1 MEALVPVVLA
11 LLAGLGLGSVRVTS
25 SSRSMLVERLGKYNR
40 QLSPGL
46 SLVLPGIERVVSH
59 ESLKERVL
67 DIPPQQCITRDNVS
81 IQVDAVVY
89 WQLLEHSR
97 AYYAVDNLQAAMV
110 NVVLTQIRAE
120 MGKLDLDQTFTTR
133 SEIND
138 VLLRELDQ
146 ATDPWG
152 VKVTRVELRDIQPS
166 QGVQQAMEQQMTAE
180 REKRASILRSE
191 GERESQV
198 NAARGRAEA
207 LVLDAKAKQ
216 EALLLEADA
225 QAKQQGLL
233 ARARADAA
241 TQLAQAIEAHPA
253 AAESLRLLLAK
264 DWIAMGEQL
273 SKAPGGSVL
282 LVDPQSPAALLTALR
297 GCWARRTRAQSM
309 GWRRSGRSNRQGR
322 QHACAIEEGAAEQRR
337 GPAKGT
343 QQGLIRH
350 VGADVH
356 ESQQGMGQGNRCGPG
371 SRNPHQQAEQ
381 NGRSMEHEGFEAIL
395 MGPTGPLAPG
405 GKALKHRPGGG
416 DVGHREIG
424 LGAGRP

>member
-11 LLAGLGLGSVRVTS
+11 LMAFVGMGSVRVTS

-67 DIPPQQCITRDNVS
+67 DIPPQQCITCDNVS
-81 IQVDAVVY
+81 IEVDAVVY
-89 WQLLEHSR
+89 WQLLEHAR

-110 NVVLTQIRAE
+110 NVVLTQIRTE

-133 SEIND
+133 SDINE

-152 VKVTRVELRDIQPS
+152 VKVTRVELRDILPS
-166 QGVQQAMEQQMTAE
+166 HGVQQAMEQQMTAE

-191 GERESQV
+191 GDREAQV

-241 TQLAQAIEAHPA
+241 IQLAEAMEAHPA

-282 LVDPQSPAALLTALR
+282 LVDPQSPAALLTAL
-297 GCWARRTRAQSM
+297 
-309 GWRRSGRSNRQGR
+309 
-322 QHACAIEEGAAEQRR
+322 
-337 GPAKGT
+337 
-343 QQGLIRH
+343 QGLQ
-350 VGADVH
+350 
-356 ESQQGMGQGNRCGPG
+356 SQKG
-371 SRNPHQQAEQ
+371 
-381 NGRSMEHEGFEAIL
+381 
-395 MGPTGPLAPG
+395 
-405 GKALKHRPGGG
+405 
-416 DVGHREIG
+416 
-424 LGAGRP
+424 